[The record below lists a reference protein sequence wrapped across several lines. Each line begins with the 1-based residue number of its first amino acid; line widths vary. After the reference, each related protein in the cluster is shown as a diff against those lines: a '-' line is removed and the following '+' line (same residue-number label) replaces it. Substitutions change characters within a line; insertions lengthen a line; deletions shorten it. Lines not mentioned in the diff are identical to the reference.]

1 MLTNQM
7 AENDAWSF
15 HNYDNEHEST
25 EHAMGNYKHV
35 SSSTITQGDWC
46 DNIHEPVKQFASIP
60 YDHSNEMYDDA
71 NDFDF
76 DCSYQPSFFTFNYIN
91 PNEAFKDVFGYENI
105 QLLLIMISVTTQI
118 CGISHNWIQQ
128 KKKQVLKLMRTCKRL

>member
-46 DNIHEPVKQFASIP
+46 DTIHEPVKQFASIP
-60 YDHSNEMYDDA
+60 KYDHSNEMYDDA

-76 DCSYQPSFFTFNYIN
+76 DCSYLDNQVSSPSIIVVN
-91 PNEAFKDVFGYENI
+91 PNEAFKDVSGYENI

-128 KKKQVLKLMRTCKRL
+128 